1 MTHAT
6 LRTPFIFLLVM
17 SLVVLI
23 ASPARAQESTP
34 TPGDGQEDMTAVEV
48 VEQVGPAVV
57 TVINEQE
64 AGGGLGTPSLVP
76 AGSGS
81 GFIISD
87 DGYVVTNNHVVEGGD
102 QFSVVY
108 ADGEKVDAA
117 LIGADPVSDLAVVQ
131 VEGDVP
137 GTVSFGDSNALKP
150 GQPVLAIGS
159 PLGAFTN
166 TVTDGIVSALGRS
179 LPQQPGSSIYTN
191 LIQHDAPIN
200 PGNSGGPLFDYN
212 GDVVGVNT
220 IGIPLTP
227 EGVPAQGLFFAIP
240 SSLVEK
246 ITGQLIDNGVAVY
259 PYLGIA
265 NPVPI
270 DPIIAAQNDLPVDHG
285 VYVGDV
291 APDSPAADA
300 GIEPGDII
308 TAIDGEE
315 IDQTHPLEE
324 FLFEYAPGD
333 TVELTIQRGDEEMN
347 VEVTFGERP
356 AD

>member
-1 MTHAT
+1 MIRQTVH
-6 LRTPFIFLLVM
+6 LPYVLLLVL
-17 SLVVLI
+17 SLVLLAAAPV
-23 ASPARAQESTP
+23 RAQESTP
-34 TPGDGQEDMTAVEV
+34 AAVDQVEMTTVEV
-48 VEQVGPAVV
+48 VENVGPAVV

-64 AGGGLGTPSLVP
+64 SGDGLGNPSLVP
-76 AGSGS
+76 VGSGS
-81 GFIISD
+81 GFIISE

-102 QFSVVY
+102 QFSVIY
-108 ADGEKVDAA
+108 ADGEKVSAT
-117 LIGADPVSDLAVVQ
+117 LIGADPLSDLAVVQ
-131 VEGDVP
+131 VDGDVP
-137 GTVSFGDSNALKP
+137 GTVAFGDSSNLKP
-150 GQPVLAIGS
+150 GQSVLAIGS

-166 TVTDGIVSALGRS
+166 TVTEGIVSALGRS
-179 LPQQPGSSIYTN
+179 LPQQPGSSVYTN

-200 PGNSGGPLFDYN
+200 PGNSGGPLFDLK

-240 SSLVEK
+240 SNTVGK
-246 ITGQLIDNGVAVY
+246 ITQQLIDNGAAVY

-265 NPVPI
+265 QPVPI
-270 DPIIAAQNDLPVDHG
+270 DPITAAQNDLPVDNG

-291 APDSPAADA
+291 APDGPAAQA

-315 IDQTHPLEE
+315 IDQNNPLEE

-333 TVELTIQRGDEEMN
+333 TVELTIQRGDEEMK
-347 VEVTFGERP
+347 VEVTLGERP
-356 AD
+356 A